1 MTTTKQRDA
10 ALDAIKTAKTLT
22 ATDAARMVCD
32 VANRLDYAD
41 GTDDWSGL
49 GCLAAAIETQSR
61 ATAFAYASTFETGHR
76 ERIPMAVW
84 AWLGGELIHAK

>member
-49 GCLAAAIETQSR
+49 ECLAAAIETQSR
-61 ATAFAYASTFETGHR
+61 ATAFASVSFRRDSISIRFITSGSQKMSY
-76 ERIPMAVW
+76 
-84 AWLGGELIHAK
+84 